1 MSGLGA
7 LEVWAIFAEAGH
19 FGLTLG
25 LFVMGNFTEHSKGF
39 FFSLALLSGLPQS
52 ATSLYFSGFFF
63 LALGHVTTLW
73 QLAFCYII
81 DIHPKPS
88 FHSHHRIPGAT
99 HSPIPIPTRHTGPTL
114 VVVFCL
120 PVVRFGDSH

>member
-1 MSGLGA
+1 M
-7 LEVWAIFAEAGH
+7 WAIFASASR

-39 FFSLALLSGLPQS
+39 FFFLGTFVWPSSVVA
-52 ATSLYFSGFFF
+52 ALYFSGFFF

-81 DIHPKPS
+81 DEYFPVCY
-88 FHSHHRIPGAT
+88 
-99 HSPIPIPTRHTGPTL
+99 HTT
-114 VVVFCL
+114 C
-120 PVVRFGDSH
+120 RF